1 MGELSMKSH
10 VELNKDTRLRTFDTT
25 GHTASSEDAQEP
37 DEWADILNLVP
48 AQAVHILDLGTGIH
62 ERAAVLKS
70 RQACEITGVVQVQE
84 WSGSPSD
91 VIDRLVIGELE
102 PLVRSMAGGP
112 FDCIIL
118 CDVMERVLEPEH
130 FIAALKQRLAPGGTF
145 LIGVHNVRHW
155 SMVKALIEGDWQ
167 YEKTGL
173 LHPGRIRLYTRRSM
187 ERIMDRAG
195 LRYSLVGTLNME
207 KDRMPPA
214 LVRAFKQEGLDTS
227 SLEYESSVFR
237 FLYRAEPTDSPVF
250 SYSDAV
256 YRDARE
262 NRESAPLNDAG
273 KPDSMEEKIMKGERL
288 YAESRYEEAEQVFL
302 DVLAENPRSVE
313 VKNNLA
319 CLYWQTDR
327 QAEALR
333 ELAGAMELDPDHRDV
348 IWNLGQFLMEW
359 GRPEETEVIYRSY
372 LERNPDQHEFLDA
385 LHQMKSDDSMEQ
397 PTPPSVQDLI
407 EQGERLF
414 QENKIEQAIQAFEEA
429 LRRDPELAV
438 GHNNLAAAY
447 YTQGDLQRAMG
458 HLQEALHLDPED
470 RDTVWNSGQ
479 ILQEMGYPDQSLELY
494 KDFLSRHPEDEVIR
508 EGLTEIE
515 GKQKTM

>member
-1 MGELSMKSH
+1 
-10 VELNKDTRLRTFDTT
+10 
-25 GHTASSEDAQEP
+25 
-37 DEWADILNLVP
+37 
-48 AQAVHILDLGTGIH
+48 
-62 ERAAVLKS
+62 
-70 RQACEITGVVQVQE
+70 
-84 WSGSPSD
+84 
-91 VIDRLVIGELE
+91 
-102 PLVRSMAGGP
+102 
-112 FDCIIL
+112 
-118 CDVMERVLEPEH
+118 
-130 FIAALKQRLAPGGTF
+130 
-145 LIGVHNVRHW
+145 
-155 SMVKALIEGDWQ
+155 
-167 YEKTGL
+167 
-173 LHPGRIRLYTRRSM
+173 M

-195 LRYSLVGTLNME
+195 LRYSLVGTLNTE